1 MHFSQGSGLAF
12 FDWGLLLLSLSAA
25 IASFAAY
32 RSQSII
38 GGPVADHVRAV
49 KSVAWTVCTLFL
61 GMTMYEYGDAPIGGV
76 GLVVLWLLAFSDIVA
91 ALARIGARLQVE
103 LAEARRQAPTVAFPP
118 HR

>member
-1 MHFSQGSGLAF
+1 MHFAQGSGMAF

-49 KSVAWTVCTLFL
+49 KSVAWTVCFLFL
-61 GMTMYEYGDAPIGGV
+61 GTVMLETGDAPIGGV

-103 LAEARRQAPTVAFPP
+103 LSEARRAPHTVSLPP